1 MQFLGYNIYNT
12 HVVSE
17 TSSQTQRSD
26 FSRHSAL
33 YRGDGLQEAYKN
45 NGKF

>member
-26 FSRHSAL
+26 FRHSAL
-33 YRGDGLQEAYKN
+33 YRGDGLQEAYNN